1 MSLSVMTCFSF
12 LFGRRKSP
20 RKGSLDVDDGKPE
33 TFSTID
39 NKTSEVSDIHNLCC
53 FNSK

>member
-1 MSLSVMTCFSF
+1 MNCFSF

-20 RKGSLDVDDGKPE
+20 RKGIPDADDGKPE

-39 NKTSEVSDIHNLCC
+39 NKTLEVSDSHNSCC